1 MQSKNIKYQQTTP
14 YFNRGNPNQNCFLV
28 ILTLI
33 VQEQWLQGRS
43 KWGNKKAR
51 ETTSL
56 SGFLNLLA

>member
-1 MQSKNIKYQQTTP
+1 MTP
-14 YFNRGNPNQNCFLV
+14 CFKRGDPDQNCFLV

-56 SGFLNLLA
+56 SGFLSLLA